1 MAVSNSIWGEKEEVR
16 NFLAISVDAEILVL
30 GKDDYG
36 NTVLSMVA
44 AERHPQ
50 MVTLLPDHGARIN
63 SRNQKGRTP
72 LMEAALWGRAEIV
85 SILLARGA
93 DREMKDRK
101 GRKAIDLAR
110 QIQENAEERH
120 RRAGGVYKED
130 TFDADMQRKAVARM
144 LGSQAVIST
153 LTFDLSVPENSNY
166 KYHSFHQSSMTSEI
180 ILSAPVATFPVSS
193 LVENGRTT

>member
-1 MAVSNSIWGEKEEVR
+1 
-16 NFLAISVDAEILVL
+16 
-30 GKDDYG
+30 
-36 NTVLSMVA
+36 
-44 AERHPQ
+44 
-50 MVTLLPDHGARIN
+50 
-63 SRNQKGRTP
+63 
-72 LMEAALWGRAEIV
+72 MEAALWGRAEIV